1 MKFLCLCY
9 YDTAAFAKARPEE
22 LAKIEPACKP
32 HDARLKATGK
42 VALVGSLAF
51 PEKWSSIAPKN
62 GKPRHRPGP
71 YTDATRQAGAFF
83 IVEARDM
90 EEAKEVA
97 SKHPAA
103 NFGEELGFAVEVRPC
118 ELYEENARKEIS
130 G

>member
-42 VALVGSLAF
+42 VPVIGSLAL
-51 PEKWSSIAPKN
+51 PEKWSTVVPKN
-62 GKPRHRPGP
+62 GKPVHSSGP
-71 YTDATRQAGAFF
+71 YIQGARQAGAFF
-83 IVEARDM
+83 IVEAKNM
-90 EEAKEVA
+90 EAAKEVA
-97 SKHPAA
+97 AKHPAA

-118 ELYEENARKEIS
+118 EKYEESA
-130 G
+130 